1 MKEIPQLGL
10 IRVKKNLSKSRYDYI
25 ILQLYLHKL
34 IRHNLQDEL
43 ERTYNNKINPV
54 EFMQDKIKIGK
65 DKRPTIGDLL
75 QLLTIV
81 YNIGHFYN
89 TFTSSRAVIIY
100 ANESINFADKL
111 SNSSKDERFQEI
123 AQKYIEDRNYHR
135 LHLLNSILI
144 LEKCNQELKSV
155 KIAKEVLYNYINN
168 ENLPTESKM
177 LYIFNIFKLSLI
189 HIYLPPD
196 G

>member
-1 MKEIPQLGL
+1 M
-10 IRVKKNLSKSRYDYI
+10 
-25 ILQLYLHKL
+25 
-34 IRHNLQDEL
+34 
-43 ERTYNNKINPV
+43 
-54 EFMQDKIKIGK
+54 
-65 DKRPTIGDLL
+65 
-75 QLLTIV
+75 
-81 YNIGHFYN
+81 
-89 TFTSSRAVIIY
+89 
-100 ANESINFADKL
+100 

-177 LYIFNIFKLSLI
+177 LYIFNIFKKVRDVSYIAYDLQISNMSFSLI
-189 HIYLPPD
+189 PRSRHS
-196 G
+196 